1 MKARRLF
8 TLAISLTGL
17 LPFAMKNAPL
27 GLHAQDTFKNMFER
41 AQRFAANYPQEKVYL
56 HLDNNSYYQGDT
68 IWYKAYVV
76 QAESNRPTKISKPL
90 YVELLDQLGNIVNRQ
105 ILEIKDGYAIGQIP
119 LTNSFFSGYFELRAY
134 TKWMLSAPEPQY
146 YSRVLPVYRKLVGDK
161 AEKRQI
167 AEYNLEGG
175 MQKRPQ
181 EKEEKLSL
189 RFYPEG
195 GHLLK
200 GIPNQIAFEA
210 IASDSGSVNLDGTLY
225 LGEERIPIKALHDG
239 IGTFTYTPT
248 SEKAYVKVEYKGK
261 EYQFDLP
268 QAEDKGITLAAN
280 ISNEYINVRTIRN
293 QTEATLGKEALGDS
307 SAIFVFAHGYPI
319 LYHPVDFKQANVAQ
333 FRIPTDQL
341 PAGINRIS
349 LLNKDGKVMAD
360 RFCFV
365 YPKDTLGLQA
375 QSDAQVYQPFQ
386 KVRYTL
392 KAADK
397 NGNPLRNATLSVSVK
412 DALESDSRPYEGN
425 ILTDLLLTSDLKGYI
440 PNPGYYFIDRK
451 PIRVRLL
458 DNLLLVKS
466 WRKYDLEQEVSNNV
480 YTPKYLPELKLTL
493 SGRVKSLFGKPQKGI
508 GVSVLAKKDSIMV
521 AGNTNADDEGYFNM
535 SLNMFEGEMDSYIQT
550 RRQGKEMNR
559 WTNVSI
565 FRNFEPV
572 SRPLSYSETH
582 PLWKTPQVDF
592 KKIEEVDSLY
602 KQQMAKDAIMLGEVT
617 VKAHKKGNKQKET
630 EHFERRIFGFYDVSR
645 FIDKVRDD
653 GKDISL
659 LENLLPALDKNI
671 HIEVSDSSHGDTING
686 TDRTYKYGSIPI
698 TFYVNGKVLDENFFR
713 KDIDAIKSILIY
725 EDNTMSNN
733 EVYTMDKN
741 FQVKRD
747 QLKDTWS
754 GDVVHAENGLEN
766 QKAGIVCSVQMSD
779 DWDPEKTYK
788 THRGIRHTMIQG
800 YNRPSAF
807 YSPIY
812 NDLNSFDP
820 TDKRRTLYWNPSV
833 TTDDN
838 GEAVIECYN
847 SSRTAVVSLDAATLE
862 DGTPGYVTT
871 STK

>member
-1 MKARRLF
+1 MKTRRIIA
-8 TLAISLTGL
+8 LALSLSGL
-17 LPFAMKNAPL
+17 LPCTIGSTPL
-27 GLHAQDTFKNMFER
+27 GLHAQDTFQKMFER
-41 AQRFAANYPQEKVYL
+41 ARNYAVNYPQEKVYL

-76 QAESNRPTKISKPL
+76 QAESNKPTQISQPL

-105 ILEIKDGYAIGQIP
+105 ILEIKKGCAIGQIP
-119 LTNSFFSGYFELRAY
+119 LTNAFFSGYFELRAY
-134 TKWMLSAPEPQY
+134 TKWMLSAPEPSY
-146 YSRVLPVYRKLVGDK
+146 YSRVLPVYRKRVGDQ

-181 EKEEKLSL
+181 VKEEKLTL

-195 GHLLK
+195 GHLLQ
-200 GIPNQIAFEA
+200 GMPNQVAFEV

-225 LGEERIPIKALHDG
+225 RGEERMPIKALHDG
-239 IGTFTYTPT
+239 IGTFTYTPNP
-248 SEKAYVKVEYKGK
+248 EKAYVQVEYKGK
-261 EYQFDLP
+261 NYRFDLP
-268 QAEDKGITLAAN
+268 QAEEKGISLSVNTNKDYTNIRVLRNAA
-280 ISNEYINVRTIRN
+280 SASPQET
-293 QTEATLGKEALGDS
+293 LGDS
-307 SAIFVFAHGYPI
+307 TAIFVFAHGFPI
-319 LYHPVDFKQANVAQ
+319 LYQPVDFKQANIAQ
-333 FRIPTDQL
+333 FRIPTAQL
-341 PAGINRIS
+341 PTGINRIA
-349 LLNKDGKVMAD
+349 LINPAGKVLSD
-360 RFCFV
+360 RFSFV
-365 YPKDTLGLQA
+365 YPQDTLDLHA
-375 QSDAQVYQPFQ
+375 QTDTLVYRPFQ

-397 NGNPLRNATLSVSVK
+397 YGNPLRNAALSVSIQ
-412 DALESDSRPYEGN
+412 DALESDRRPYEEN
-425 ILTDLLLTSDLKGYI
+425 IQSDLLLTSDLKGYI

-451 PIRVRLL
+451 PIRARLL
-458 DNLLLVKS
+458 DNLLLVRG
-466 WRKYDLEQEVSNNV
+466 WRKYDLEQEVSDKT
-480 YTPKYLPELKLTL
+480 YIPKYLPELKLTL

-508 GVSVLAKKDSIMV
+508 GVSVLAKKDSIVV
-521 AGNTNADDEGYFNM
+521 AGNTVADDEGYFNM

-559 WTNVSI
+559 WTNVSL
-565 FRNFEPV
+565 FRNFEPS
-572 SRPLSYSETH
+572 SRLLSYSETH
-582 PLWKTPQVDF
+582 PLWQRPQIDAQ
-592 KKIEEVDSLY
+592 KIEEVDNMY
-602 KQQMAKDAIMLGEVT
+602 REQMAKDAIMLGEVT
-617 VKAHKKGNKQKET
+617 VKARKKGNKQKDT

-645 FIDKVRDD
+645 FVDQVRDE

-671 HIEVSDSSHGDTING
+671 HVEVSDSSHGDTING
-686 TDRTYKYGSIPI
+686 TDRTYKYGSIPL

-754 GDVVHAENGLEN
+754 GDVVHAENGLAN

-800 YNRPSAF
+800 YNRPTAF

-812 NDLNSFDP
+812 QDLNSFDP
-820 TDKRRTLYWNPSV
+820 TDQRRTLYWNPSV
-833 TTDDN
+833 TTDEK
-838 GEAVIECYN
+838 GEATIECYN
-847 SSRTAVVSLDAATLE
+847 SARTAAVSLNAALIQ
-862 DGTPGYVTT
+862 DGIPGYIDTMN
-871 STK
+871 K